1 MDTLSSIDTFRQV
14 VESGSFVAAAERL
27 EISPATVSKR
37 IMHVEGRLGVR
48 LLNRNTR
55 KLSLTD
61 SGRLYFDR
69 CKTIL
74 EDLRATELELAP
86 LDRGPRGILR
96 ITCPSFAAAGQLARS
111 LAEYGARY
119 PAVLVDA
126 SFEDRLAD
134 LVEDGYDVAL
144 RLLAKADDLPQ
155 GLIARPVRRE
165 AFYFAASREYLR
177 CRGVPRSPG
186 DLARHDIVALPEL
199 TWPPAIPTPPRI
211 ALRCR
216 STASVVSA
224 VAAGIGIGP
233 VPGAVLQDPQFKDLL
248 VPVLLDARLQ
258 EATLYL
264 VYMRRKFVSPKVSA
278 FVEFIL
284 ATLSR
289 TAPPIAEPRAAA
301 DLHIIEPSLSAPP
314 PRAPDIRH
322 GGRPPGMP
330 IGRTFFRPEAVG
342 FTAPDRN
349 SRE

>member
-37 IMHVEGRLGVR
+37 IIHIEERLGLR

-74 EDLRATELELAP
+74 EDLRTTELELAAA
-86 LDRGPRGILR
+86 DRGPRGILR
-96 ITCPSFAAAGQLARS
+96 VTCPSFAAAGQLARL
-111 LAEYGARY
+111 LADYGTRY
-119 PAVLVDA
+119 PEVLVDA

-144 RLLAKADDLPQ
+144 RLVGNADTLPQ

-165 AFYFAASREYLR
+165 TFRLAASREYLNR
-177 CRGVPRSPG
+177 RGVPRSPA
-186 DLARHDIVALPEL
+186 DLPRHDFVALPDL
-199 TWPPAIPTPPRI
+199 TWPTAIPTPPRI

-216 STASVVSA
+216 STASVANA
-224 VAAGIGIGP
+224 VAAGIGIGS
-233 VPGAVLQDPQFKDLL
+233 VPGGLLEDPQFKELFI
-248 VPVLLDARLQ
+248 PVLPDTRLQ
-258 EATLYL
+258 QATLYI

-284 ATLSR
+284 ASLSR
-289 TAPPIAEPRAAA
+289 GQQATEGQRTLTDLPIIRPNLSSLAPRTPEGRQGGQLAWHGKPAQ
-301 DLHIIEPSLSAPP
+301 SLAP
-314 PRAPDIRH
+314 
-322 GGRPPGMP
+322 
-330 IGRTFFRPEAVG
+330 
-342 FTAPDRN
+342 
-349 SRE
+349 

>member
-37 IMHVEGRLGVR
+37 VMHVEDRLGVR

-86 LDRGPRGILR
+86 GDRGPRGTLR
-96 ITCPSFAAAGQLARS
+96 ITCPSFAAAGQLART
-111 LAEYGARY
+111 LAGYGARY

-126 SFEDRLAD
+126 SFDDRLAD

-144 RLLAKADDLPQ
+144 RLLTKADALPP

-165 AFYFAASREYLR
+165 AFCFAASREYLR
-177 CRGVPRSPG
+177 RCGVPRFPA
-186 DLARHDIVALPEL
+186 DLAGHDIVALPEL
-199 TWPPAIPTPPRI
+199 TGSLAMPTPPRI

-216 STASVVSA
+216 STASVLSA
-224 VAAGIGIGP
+224 VAAGLGIGP
-233 VPGAVLQDPQFKDLL
+233 VPGAVFQDPQFKELL
-248 VPVLLDARLQ
+248 VPVLQDTRLQ
-258 EATLYL
+258 EATLYIL
-264 VYMRRKFVSPKVSA
+264 YMRRKFVSPKVSA
-278 FVEFIL
+278 FVEFAL
-284 ATLSR
+284 AALSR
-289 TAPPIAEPRAAA
+289 APPLIAERSAPA
-301 DLHIIEPSLSAPP
+301 DLHVLEPGL
-314 PRAPDIRH
+314 RAPAPHAPECRE
-322 GGRPPGMP
+322 GGR
-330 IGRTFFRPEAVG
+330 RPWHGDPAYPLV
-342 FTAPDRN
+342 R
-349 SRE
+349 